1 MPVAVWPIL
10 NSHEFSYGLSPI
22 STTSKD
28 QPMNATLTIPRF
40 PPPLSAKLGSLLS
53 LLAELRAAAAA
64 LATPDGL
71 KKAVGLLIDVA
82 DALGMDAAWTAKLK
96 TLLSDQNV
104 FEVALVIVQFIES
117 LFGSSPPPLPSAAAS
132 AGDRVT
138 LDAQAFADWLPVVM
152 QILQVIEQLLGKGT
166 AG

>member
-1 MPVAVWPIL
+1 
-10 NSHEFSYGLSPI
+10 
-22 STTSKD
+22 
-28 QPMNATLTIPRF
+28 MNATLTIPRF
-40 PPPLSAKLGSLLS
+40 PPPLAAKLGNLAS

-71 KKAVGLLIDVA
+71 KKAIAILIDVA
-82 DALGMDAAWTAKLK
+82 DALGMDAAWTAKLQA
-96 TLLSDQNV
+96 LLSDQNV

-132 AGDRVT
+132 AGDPVT

-152 QILQVIEQLLGKGT
+152 QILQVIEQLLGQKSGQ
-166 AG
+166 